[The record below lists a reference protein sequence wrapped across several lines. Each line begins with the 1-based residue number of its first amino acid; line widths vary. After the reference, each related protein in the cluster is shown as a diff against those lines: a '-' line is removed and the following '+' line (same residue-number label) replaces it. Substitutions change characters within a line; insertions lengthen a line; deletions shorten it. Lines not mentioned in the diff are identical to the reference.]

1 MSKSAQMNKQVT
13 GAVSS
18 SRLELEKDLMADVI
32 KHQER
37 YETGTDAHGQN
48 SNSRRWQQHSQQFE
62 TIQGVRRRHPTQ
74 VLSNYATVT
83 ETNDSPRTTWEKAIQ
98 EENNLSMLPKVYQ
111 FQGQLSAV
119 QLGIVQTAAKNY
131 ERSKN
136 EKLSS
141 MYLTGV

>member
-1 MSKSAQMNKQVT
+1 
-13 GAVSS
+13 
-18 SRLELEKDLMADVI
+18 
-32 KHQER
+32 
-37 YETGTDAHGQN
+37 
-48 SNSRRWQQHSQQFE
+48 
-62 TIQGVRRRHPTQ
+62 
-74 VLSNYATVT
+74 VLSNYAAVS
-83 ETNDSPRTTWEKAIQ
+83 ETNDSPQTTWEKAIQ

-141 MYLTGV
+141 MFVTGV

>member
-1 MSKSAQMNKQVT
+1 
-13 GAVSS
+13 
-18 SRLELEKDLMADVI
+18 
-32 KHQER
+32 
-37 YETGTDAHGQN
+37 
-48 SNSRRWQQHSQQFE
+48 
-62 TIQGVRRRHPTQ
+62 
-74 VLSNYATVT
+74 
-83 ETNDSPRTTWEKAIQ
+83 
-98 EENNLSMLPKVYQ
+98 MLPKVYQ